1 MDTLEDAHAAFK
13 GSASEATMLKTDFKA
28 YPAAPKDLSERMDKL
43 SNLPLASFIQGEVPP
58 H

>member
-1 MDTLEDAHAAFK
+1 MDTLEDPHPAFK
-13 GSASEATMLKTDFKA
+13 GSASEATMLKTDFKT
-28 YPAAPKDLSERMDKL
+28 YPAAPRDLSEGMGKS